1 MNASAVMERIEAILK
16 GQGAASARVHLK
28 SHLGKFAAEV
38 NEVLGEDILPSTQVI
53 VSCSTGHQALVMQI
67 MAMAQCQLETKA
79 IAGEG
84 VWLSYDYCTSED

>member
-1 MNASAVMERIEAILK
+1 
-16 GQGAASARVHLK
+16 
-28 SHLGKFAAEV
+28 
-38 NEVLGEDILPSTQVI
+38 VLGEDILPSTQAI
-53 VSCSTGHQALVMQI
+53 VSCSAGHQALVMQI